1 MFLPIGDS
9 PNPEKFTPYVTWGL
23 IAINVAVF
31 VLINIPLS
39 GQPLDPTHP
48 LLADYARM
56 LMSQGIP
63 ATHIRAVLA
72 HTSAAEMMLFEFGYK
87 PGAPH
92 LINLFTSIFLHAGF
106 MHLAGNMLFL
116 FIYGDNVEHQMGRVR
131 YILMYLVTGALAT
144 LSFAFLAGSSM
155 APLVGAS
162 GAISGVLGCYFL
174 MFPRN
179 VVKIFVLLF
188 PIFMNVVRVPARLVL
203 GLYVLL
209 DNLLP
214 IILGSGTNVAH
225 GAHLGGFF
233 AGLGIA
239 GLGEYFGWRS
249 PLHNRERPF
258 SDAAAKLRVRSKKAS
273 SFGGRLR
280 QVLGRHDVAELLA
293 ILQQS
298 SSRDW
303 DGVVG
308 EQLLD
313 VAVFLKESGLHEQ
326 AVRVLKAGIANPGY
340 ATLLPELYY
349 EIGDNRLH
357 QGFATAAYQHFLTAL
372 DMKPGREAEQRIRQ
386 QLQRIRA

>member
-1 MFLPIGDS
+1 LFLPIGDS
-9 PNPEKFTPYVTWGL
+9 PNPERFTPYVTWGI

-31 VLINIPLS
+31 VFFNIPLAR
-39 GQPLDPTHP
+39 QPLDPTHP
-48 LLADYARM
+48 LLAEYARM

-63 ATHIRAVLA
+63 VTHIRDVLA
-72 HTSAAEMMLFEFGYK
+72 HTSAAEMMLFEYGYK
-87 PGAPH
+87 PGAPE
-92 LINLFTSIFLHAGF
+92 LLNLFSSIFLHAGF
-106 MHLAGNMLFL
+106 MHLFGNMLFL

-131 YILMYLVTGALAT
+131 YLLMYLITGAIAT
-144 LSFAFLAGSSM
+144 LSFAFLAGNSM

-179 VVKIFVLLF
+179 VVKIFILLF

-214 IILGSGTNVAH
+214 ILIQSSGNVAH

-249 PLHNRERPF
+249 PFNNRERPF
-258 SDAAAKLRVRSKKAS
+258 SDAAAKLRAVPKKATT
-273 SFGGRLR
+273 FTTRVQQAMLR
-280 QVLGRHDVAELLA
+280 QDVPELLEA
-293 ILQQS
+293 LK
-298 SSRDW
+298 
-303 DGVVG
+303 DGDERKLASLPG
-308 EQLLD
+308 EQLLE
-313 VAVFLKESGLHEQ
+313 VAVFLKKNGLHEQ
-326 AVRVLKAGIANPGY
+326 AIRILKI
-340 ATLLPELYY
+340 TLARHDLPALMAELYC
-349 EIGDNRLH
+349 ELGENRLL

-372 DMKPGREAEQRIRQ
+372 DLHPAPVLEQRIRQ
-386 QLQRIRA
+386 QLEKIRV